1 LVRNLTQQI
10 GVEAVKVVEDIGL
23 TTRQVSM
30 AGQTLT
36 VHVEQFERAIIVTYN
51 QLNITA
57 SALASVMTAS
67 GFGMRPPERIG
78 RVGAEIII
86 PRNVTG

>member
-1 LVRNLTQQI
+1 MRFI
-10 GVEAVKVVEDIGL
+10 GGA
-23 TTRQVSM
+23 
-30 AGQTLT
+30 A
-36 VHVEQFERAIIVTYN
+36 VEQFERAILVTYN
-51 QLNITA
+51 QLNILA

-67 GFGMRPPERIG
+67 GFVVRPPERTG